1 MNKNILR
8 ILAVLLLLNCCN
20 MQEEDRI
27 LSYGEKQA
35 AQISSQCWEKAFKNN
50 PTSTTGNISAG
61 IKANECMDQQIYQLL
76 DSEFTQETQAAM
88 TARYNAIRQQI
99 LDFYWDLRNDNKYC
113 IPSCGTMQQIF
124 NRGDW
129 FKFQEKIL
137 GALLD
142 LQKNQDA
149 F

>member
-1 MNKNILR
+1 MARFAGVDIPNNKQVGISLTYIYGIGR
-8 ILAVLLLLNCCN
+8 STAKKILADAGVDETIRVKDLTEA
-20 MQEEDRI
+20 QE
-27 LSYGEKQA
+27 
-35 AQISSQCWEKAFKNN
+35 
-50 PTSTTGNISAG
+50 
-61 IKANECMDQQIYQLL
+61 
-76 DSEFTQETQAAM
+76 
-88 TARYNAIRQQI
+88 NAIRQQI